1 MARVAAAVAAA
12 LCVLPAEA
20 RLARLKDL
28 GPMVR
33 FELGKTVHAA
43 GEPGV
48 GHKTVDE
55 FVCNGFNCHHMKLD
69 GATCTHD
76 PAALEESLDF
86 VWTCEEHVAGDHT
99 SPSLDSGL
107 HGSVFVFTPL
117 SITCDSNVAESRGLA
132 WVPLDTMNIRI
143 PGVDTED
150 LLRMS
155 PDSIAV
161 DTETCRIIYT
171 VENLGAQDEHLSLV
185 LLMVAAFG
193 FTVVALCPASCF
205 KVVRRNIV
213 SGGSAVERE
222 VDSIIDSA
230 RNATEPRFPGT
241 RRRPSNVRAEGNRPS
256 RTTFNVDGAS
266 NTFAIDGM

>member
-28 GPMVR
+28 GP

-86 VWTCEEHVAGDHT
+86 VWTCEEHVAGDRTPRIARQRLCVLHLHAFWLQHT
-99 SPSLDSGL
+99 R
-107 HGSVFVFTPL
+107 FT
-117 SITCDSNVAESRGLA
+117 
-132 WVPLDTMNIRI
+132 
-143 PGVDTED
+143 GVT
-150 LLRMS
+150 
-155 PDSIAV
+155 PA
-161 DTETCRIIYT
+161 Y
-171 VENLGAQDEHLSLV
+171 
-185 LLMVAAFG
+185 
-193 FTVVALCPASCF
+193 AL
-205 KVVRRNIV
+205 
-213 SGGSAVERE
+213 
-222 VDSIIDSA
+222 
-230 RNATEPRFPGT
+230 
-241 RRRPSNVRAEGNRPS
+241 
-256 RTTFNVDGAS
+256 
-266 NTFAIDGM
+266 